1 MCGKDDFCL
10 NSLSMLV
17 STFLLKYILSHLSYN
32 LFYFILFNMRRKLFN
47 NIIIILALF
56 ILYQV
61 IAKKTLVIESILY
74 ALNIWVNNLIP
85 TLFPFFVISD
95 ILISY
100 NITSYIPKTIKALC
114 KYLFN
119 ITDNMITI
127 LFLSIISGFPSNA
140 RNTKLLYDQGIIT
153 VNEANHILM
162 FSHFSN
168 PLFILTTVAIF
179 FFDNK
184 DIGVILL
191 ISHYASNFILGILLR
206 KYFNHNHNLSN
217 KKDNDNINF
226 GFVFINSIRK
236 SIDTILLICGI
247 VSIFMLLS
255 SIINNIFNLNIYN
268 SILIKGLLEITIG
281 IESLGN
287 STLPL
292 IYKAV
297 IASCFLSFGGLSV
310 HMQVISQIT
319 DTDIKYRYFFIG
331 RLYQTILAG
340 FITYLICLFTL

>member
-1 MCGKDDFCL
+1 
-10 NSLSMLV
+10 
-17 STFLLKYILSHLSYN
+17 
-32 LFYFILFNMRRKLFN
+32 MRRKLFN
-47 NIIIILALF
+47 NIIIIFALF

-100 NITSYIPKTIKALC
+100 NITSYIPKMIKKLC
-114 KYLFN
+114 KCLFN
-119 ITDNMITI
+119 VTDNMITI

-140 RNTKLLYDQGIIT
+140 RNTRRLYDQGIIT
-153 VNEANHILM
+153 VNEANHVLM

-179 FFDNK
+179 FFGNEE
-184 DIGVILL
+184 IGVILL

-206 KYFNHNHNLSN
+206 KCFNHGHNLSN
-217 KKDNDNINF
+217 NKNNDNINF
-226 GFVFINSIRK
+226 GSIFINSIRK

-255 SIINNIFNLNIYN
+255 SIVNNIFNLNIYN
-268 SILIKGLLEITIG
+268 SILIRGLLEITIG
-281 IESLGN
+281 LEALGN
-287 STLPL
+287 SNLPL

-297 IASCFLSFGGLSV
+297 IASGFLAFGGLSV

-319 DTDIKYRYFFIG
+319 DTDINYKYFFMG

-340 FITYLICLFTL
+340 FITYLICIFAL